1 MNKYEL
7 FLVFKPVF
15 EGDNLDT
22 AVGTIETLIK
32 NQKGKV
38 LRTDKMG
45 RKKLSY
51 AIKKVR
57 EALVAVIGY
66 EAPPEAAAVI
76 NHALKLNEDVIRYT
90 NFRNEELDATKPF
103 IVSPITGREPRELNT
118 RGGGNRRPGGGGGF
132 GGGGN
137 NIGGAGA
144 NAGARRSGG
153 FGRPQQDASEE
164 VAV

>member
-15 EGDNLDT
+15 EGDNLDA
-22 AVGTIETLIK
+22 AVGAIETLIK

-66 EAPPEAAAVI
+66 EAPPEAAVVL
-76 NHALKLNEDVIRYT
+76 NQALKLNESVIRYT
-90 NFRNEELDATKPF
+90 NFRNEELDPTKPF
-103 IVSPITGREPRELNT
+103 VVSPITGREPREINT
-118 RGGGNRRPGGGGGF
+118 RGGGNRRQGGF

-144 NAGARRSGG
+144 AAGARRSGG
-153 FGRPQQDASEE
+153 YNPRPQEEDA
-164 VAV
+164 VAAQ

>member
-1 MNKYEL
+1 M
-7 FLVFKPVF
+7 
-15 EGDNLDT
+15 
-22 AVGTIETLIK
+22 
-32 NQKGKV
+32 
-38 LRTDKMG
+38 
-45 RKKLSY
+45 
-51 AIKKVR
+51 R

-66 EAPPEAAAVI
+66 EAPPEAAAVLT
-76 NHALKLNEDVIRYT
+76 HALKLNEDVLRYT

-103 IVSPITGREPRELNT
+103 VVSPITGREPREINT
-118 RGGGNRRPGGGGGF
+118 RGGGGNRRQGGGFGGGGSF

-144 NAGARRSGG
+144 NAGNRRPGG

>member
-7 FLVFKPVF
+7 LLVFKPVF

-22 AVGTIETLIK
+22 AVGAVETLIK

-118 RGGGNRRPGGGGGF
+118 RGGGNRRPSGSGGF

-144 NAGARRSGG
+144 AAGGRRQGG
-153 FGRPQQDASEE
+153 YGRPQEEDA
-164 VAV
+164 VAAD

>member
-7 FLVFKPVF
+7 LLVFKPVF

-22 AVGTIETLIK
+22 VVGTIETLIK
-32 NQKGKV
+32 NQKGKL

-76 NHALKLNEDVIRYT
+76 SHALKLNEEVIRYT

-103 IVSPITGREPRELNT
+103 VVSPITGREPRELNT
-118 RGGGNRRPGGGGGF
+118 RGGGNRRPGGF

-144 NAGARRSGG
+144 AAGGRRAGG
-153 FGRPQQDASEE
+153 FGRPQQDAVEE

>member
-7 FLVFKPVF
+7 LLVFKPVF

-22 AVGTIETLIK
+22 AVGAIETTIK

-45 RKKLSY
+45 RKKLGY

-57 EALVAVIGY
+57 EALVAVIAF

-76 NHALKLNEDVIRYT
+76 SHALKLNEDVLRAT
-90 NFRNEELDATKPF
+90 LLRNEELDPTKSF
-103 IVSPITGREPRELNT
+103 IVSPITGREPREINT
-118 RGGGNRRPGGGGGF
+118 RGGGNRRPSGDRGGNMGGNSGGGGYRRP
-132 GGGGN
+132 
-137 NIGGAGA
+137 AGA
-144 NAGARRSGG
+144 